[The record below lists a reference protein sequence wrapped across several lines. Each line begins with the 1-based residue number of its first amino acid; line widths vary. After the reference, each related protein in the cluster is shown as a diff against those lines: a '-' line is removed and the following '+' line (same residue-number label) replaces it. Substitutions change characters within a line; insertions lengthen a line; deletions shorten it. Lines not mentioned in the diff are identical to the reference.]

1 MDYNSNSYRKTEGFN
16 MCNWLDLQ
24 TLGSQLIMLKNLP
37 NPWWEGSK
45 VGSHQPF
52 DFPHLKINF
61 ISWEETAAGPIQ
73 VYTLA
78 PKSNLVVHSLG
89 LGYDPGPTNAKH
101 GMDKGMDKY

>member
-45 VGSHQPF
+45 VGSH
-52 DFPHLKINF
+52 
-61 ISWEETAAGPIQ
+61 
-73 VYTLA
+73 
-78 PKSNLVVHSLG
+78 
-89 LGYDPGPTNAKH
+89 
-101 GMDKGMDKY
+101 